1 MSNLVL
7 LCRHGN
13 TFNKGEKVVMVG
25 AKEDLPLTVH
35 GLEQAEAVAE
45 VIKNAKLRP
54 ERIWCG
60 PLLRTKVF
68 AEIVSHSTGGAESV
82 VDPRLIEFDYG
93 AWGGLSNE
101 EIVAGWGSEA
111 LERWQEGSVRPAGV
125 VFKPS
130 EQIAAAEARSVLDEL
145 RGCSGTTVVV
155 TSNGRL
161 REFGKILGGSNGST
175 SGSFKVRT
183 GHLCVVSRENDVWH
197 LLGWDLSPRDAASL
211 LAQRA
216 TVR

>member
-13 TFNKGEKVVMVG
+13 TFNKGDKVVMVG
-25 AKEDLPLTVH
+25 AKEDLPLTVQ

-45 VIKNAKLRP
+45 VIKSAKLRP

-60 PLLRTKVF
+60 PLRRTKVF
-68 AEIVSHSTGGAESV
+68 AEIISQTTGGAESV

-101 EIVAGWGSEA
+101 EIVAAWGSEA
-111 LERWQEGSVRPAGV
+111 LERWQEGSVRPPGV
-125 VFKPS
+125 VFEPS
-130 EQIAAAEARSVLDEL
+130 EEVAAAEARSVLDEL
-145 RGCSGTTVVV
+145 RGCFGTTVVV

-161 REFGKILGGSNGST
+161 REFGKILSGSNDAT
-175 SGSFKVRT
+175 PRSFKVRT
-183 GHLCVVSRENDVWH
+183 GHICVLSRESDVWH
-197 LLGWDLSPRDAASL
+197 LWGWDLSPHDAASL
-211 LAQRA
+211 IA
-216 TVR
+216 TRSSVG